1 MNGGIYLL
9 RGEDELLEMREQPYD
24 SEDIL
29 QSLIERFPSL
39 LAGDQFGADTPRQWL
54 LIKREAGLPDD
65 VSTAGRWS
73 VDHLFLD
80 QEAVPTLVEVKRST
94 DTRIRREV
102 IGQMFDYAAN
112 AVVYWPIE
120 QLREMFV
127 RRCERDGRNPDEE
140 VQTLVGLERDIEDY
154 WQRAD
159 ENLRAG
165 NVRLVF
171 VADEIPREL
180 RRVIEFLNSQMNP
193 AEVIGIEVKQYVG
206 EGVKTLVPRV
216 VGQTAAVEARKGRRT
231 GSERREWDEDS
242 FFADVEERHD
252 TDVARTVRDLY
263 DWTLTQGMRPQF
275 GMGGKFGSWTPV
287 IDARGTEYAP
297 IRITMEGRGVLYF
310 MFSYLRSPFDQESVR
325 LDLLR
330 RVNEIPGVSFE
341 PDVINASK
349 SVRLSTLAAEPRS
362 LQALKNVVAW
372 VAATATSFADG
383 S

>member
-1 MNGGIYLL
+1 MSGAIYLL
-9 RGEDELLEMREQPYD
+9 RGEHELLEMREQPYD

-39 LAGDQFGADTPRQWL
+39 LAGDQFGTDTPRQWL

-65 VSTAGRWS
+65 LTTSDRWS

-127 RRCERDGRNPDEE
+127 RRCERAGHDPDEE
-140 VQTLVGLERDIEDY
+140 VQTLVGPDGDIEEY

-180 RRVIEFLNSQMNP
+180 RRVIEFLNGQMNP

-216 VGQTAAVEARKGRRT
+216 IGQTAAVEARKGRRT
-231 GSERREWDEDS
+231 GGERREWDEDS
-242 FFADVEERHD
+242 FFADVKERHD
-252 TDVARTVRDLY
+252 AEVARMVRDLY
-263 DWTLTQGMRPQF
+263 DWTLAQGMRAQF
-275 GMGGKFGSWTPV
+275 GTGSKFGSWTPAIEAGGV
-287 IDARGTEYAP
+287 EYTP

-310 MFSYLRSPFDQESVR
+310 MFSYLRSPFDQDSVR

-330 RVNEIPGVSFE
+330 RVNDIPGVSFE
-341 PDVINASK
+341 QDVLNAAK
-349 SVRLSTLAAEPRS
+349 SVRLATLATEPGS
-362 LQALKNVVAW
+362 LQALKNVVSW

-383 S
+383 P

>member
-1 MNGGIYLL
+1 MSGAIYLL
-9 RGEDELLEMREQPYD
+9 GGEDELLEMREQPYD

-29 QSLIERFPSL
+29 QRLIERFPSL
-39 LAGDQFGADTPRQWL
+39 LAGDQFGTDTPRQWL

-65 VSTAGRWS
+65 LSTSDRWS
-73 VDHLFLD
+73 VDHLLLD

-94 DTRIRREV
+94 DTRVRREA

-120 QLREMFV
+120 QLRAMFV
-127 RRCERDGRNPDEE
+127 RRCERDGHDPDEE
-140 VQTLVGLERDIEDY
+140 VQALVGIEGDVEDY

-159 ENLRAG
+159 ENLREG

-180 RRVIEFLNSQMNP
+180 RRVIEFLNGQMNP

-206 EGVKTLVPRV
+206 EGVKALVPRV
-216 VGQTAAVEARKGRRT
+216 IGQTAAVEARKGRRT
-231 GSERREWDEDS
+231 SAERRDWDADS
-242 FFADVEERHD
+242 FFADLEERRAA
-252 TDVARTVRDLY
+252 VARMVRDLY
-263 DWTLTQGMRPQF
+263 DWTLAQGMRSQF
-275 GMGGKFGSWTPV
+275 GTGGKFGTWAPV
-287 IDARGTEYAP
+287 IEVAGTEYVP

-310 MFSYLRSPFDQESVR
+310 LFAYLPPPFDRESVR
-325 LDLLR
+325 LEWLR

-341 PDVINASK
+341 PDVINTAK
-349 SVRLSTLAAEPRS
+349 SVRLATLAAEPGS
-362 LQALKNVVAW
+362 LQALKNVVSW
-372 VAATATSFADG
+372 VASTATSFADG

>member
-1 MNGGIYLL
+1 
-9 RGEDELLEMREQPYD
+9 MREQPYD

-54 LIKREAGLPDD
+54 LIKREAGVPDD
-65 VSTAGRWS
+65 VSTADRWS

-127 RRCERDGRNPDEE
+127 RRCERDGRDPDEE
-140 VQTLVGLERDIEDY
+140 VQALVGLEGDIEDY
-154 WQRAD
+154 WHRAD

-180 RRVIEFLNSQMNP
+180 RRVIEFLNGQMNP

-216 VGQTAAVEARKGRRT
+216 IGQTAAVEARKGRRSS
-231 GSERREWDEDS
+231 GERREWDEDS
-242 FFADVEERHD
+242 FFADVEERHG
-252 TDVARTVRDLY
+252 TDVAGMVRDLY

-275 GMGGKFGSWTPV
+275 GTGGKFGSWAPV
-287 IDARGTEYAP
+287 IEADGTGYSP
-297 IRITMEGRGVLYF
+297 IHVTMEGRGVMYF
-310 MFSYLRSPFDQESVR
+310 RFAYLKSPFDQELVR

-349 SVRLSTLAAEPRS
+349 SVRLATLAAEPAS
-362 LQALKNVVAW
+362 LQVLKNVLSW
-372 VAATATSFADG
+372 VAVTAASSADG